1 MNIYRLMYNPRPAKN
16 IQEKKAFIVGG
27 GIAGLAAAVFLI
39 DDAKMPGQN
48 ITIIDKR
55 AHFGGCCDG
64 FSMGKAMSIR
74 ASANWSLLWNAFGIS
89 APRFLRWRNP
99 GAQSSMRLTSQIRRT
114 RFTPNAACWW
124 IMVISGRKSMISE
137 LRTPPLLKRWSI

>member
-27 GIAGLAAAVFLI
+27 GIARLAAAVFLI

-64 FSMGKAMSIR
+64 YFNGEGFRMTSCSKMPSNAIKHCLT
-74 ASANWSLLWNAFGIS
+74 NPLSLRQRI
-89 APRFLRWRNP
+89 
-99 GAQSSMRLTSQIRRT
+99 
-114 RFTPNAACWW
+114 
-124 IMVISGRKSMISE
+124 
-137 LRTPPLLKRWSI
+137 